1 MDAPQLLVVP
11 LEARGL
17 RLDQF
22 LMARLPDLSRTR
34 IQDLIAGGHVLL
46 GDSLARS
53 SHRLRGGESLIVD
66 LPPPAAWEV
75 EPEDIEIDI
84 QYEDRDI
91 VVVNKAQG
99 LVVHPAPGSWK
110 GTLVNALL
118 YHCGDLS
125 GVGGV
130 LRPGIVHRLDK
141 DTSGLMVVAKND
153 SAHHSL
159 ADQIAARTAGR
170 EYLAVIH
177 GVIDEESGTV
187 DLPIARHPTDRIKMA
202 VVATGRDAVTHWRV
216 LERFHDMT
224 FLALKLETGRTHQ
237 IRVHM
242 AHLGHPVVGDPVYGP
257 ARSPSPVK
265 LRGQALHAFRL
276 SFSHPRTEEPMTF
289 EVAPPERFET
299 LLRTL
304 RAGA

>member
-11 LEARGL
+11 PEGRGL

-46 GDSLARS
+46 GDGLVRS

-66 LPPPAAWEV
+66 LPPPSAWEL
-75 EPEDIEIDI
+75 EPEDIDIDI
-84 QYEDRDI
+84 HYEDRDI
-91 VVVNKAQG
+91 VVVNKSQG
-99 LVVHPAPGSWK
+99 LVVHPAPGSWT

-118 YHCGDLS
+118 HHCGDLS

-153 SAHHSL
+153 LAHHSL
-159 ADQIAARTAGR
+159 ADQIASRTAGR
-170 EYLAVIH
+170 EYLAVVH
-177 GVIDEESGTV
+177 GVIDEEAGTV

-216 LERFHDMT
+216 VERFRDKT

-237 IRVHM
+237 IRVHL
-242 AHLGHPVVGDPVYGP
+242 AHLGHAVVGDPVYGSGRT
-257 ARSPSPVK
+257 ASPVK
-265 LRGQALHAFRL
+265 LPGQSLHAYRL
-276 SFSHPRTEEPMTF
+276 SFTHPRTEEPMTF

-304 RAGA
+304 RANH